1 MSLKIIELFAGIGSP
16 RKSLNNLN
24 IDHEI
29 VAFSEIDKYA
39 EESYRAIHNDYI
51 TKNLGDI
58 TKIKELPA
66 CDLLVFGSPCQ
77 DISIAGKQ
85 QGIQEGTRS
94 GLLLEVLRLLEVYKN
109 KKTLPKYLLLENVSN
124 ILSKEHRKEF
134 QNYLLFLE
142 KLGYKNFYKVLNAV
156 DYEIPQNR
164 ERLFCLS
171 ILDEKAKYNFPGPK
185 KLKIFLRDLLEK
197 EVDKK
202 YYLDNEKTN
211 KFIHENWEKIK
222 EIEETGKVNFISSL
236 SGKNSQGERVYYPD
250 VAVTLAA
257 LGGGFGG
264 KTGLYLTKIINDDI
278 SLCITSSYAKGTNL
292 KGYLHKR
299 RRQLVQEDNFKIRR
313 LTPLECFRLMGFSDT
328 DFINAQKTISDSQLY
343 KQAGNSIVVNVLE
356 AIFKNLFLEEETP
369 VIQKLF

>member
-16 RKSLNNLN
+16 RKALNNLN

-39 EESYRAIHNDYI
+39 EESYRAIHNDYK
-51 TKNLGDI
+51 TENMGDI

-94 GLLLEVLRLLEVYKN
+94 GLLLEVLRLLEVYKD
-109 KKTLPKYLLLENVSN
+109 KKTLPKHLLLENVSN

-142 KLGYKNFYKVLNAV
+142 RLGYKNFYKILNAA

-171 ILDEKAKYNFPGPK
+171 ILDEKAKYNFP
-185 KLKIFLRDLLEK
+185 
-197 EVDKK
+197 
-202 YYLDNEKTN
+202 
-211 KFIHENWEKIK
+211 
-222 EIEETGKVNFISSL
+222 
-236 SGKNSQGERVYYPD
+236 
-250 VAVTLAA
+250 
-257 LGGGFGG
+257 
-264 KTGLYLTKIINDDI
+264 
-278 SLCITSSYAKGTNL
+278 
-292 KGYLHKR
+292 
-299 RRQLVQEDNFKIRR
+299 
-313 LTPLECFRLMGFSDT
+313 
-328 DFINAQKTISDSQLY
+328 
-343 KQAGNSIVVNVLE
+343 
-356 AIFKNLFLEEETP
+356 
-369 VIQKLF
+369 

>member
-1 MSLKIIELFAGIGSP
+1 MSFKVIELFAGIGSP
-16 RKSLNNLN
+16 RKALNNLK

-39 EESYRAIHNDYI
+39 EESYRAIHNDNK
-51 TKNLGDI
+51 TENMGDI

-66 CDLLVFGSPCQ
+66 SDLLVFGSPCQ

-109 KKTLPKYLLLENVSN
+109 RNSLPKYLLLENVSN

-142 KLGYKNFYKVLNAV
+142 RLGYKNFYKIMNAA

-164 ERLFCLS
+164 ERVFCLS

-197 EVDKK
+197 EVDQK
-202 YYLDNEKTN
+202 YYLDDEKTK

-222 EIEETGKVNFISSL
+222 EIEETEKVNFINSL
-236 SGKNSQGERVYYPD
+236 SGKNSQGERVYTTD
-250 VAVTLAA
+250 LAVTLNAN
-257 LGGGFGG
+257 GGGLGA
-264 KTGLYLTKIINDDI
+264 TSGLYLKNGDI
-278 SLCITSSYAKGTNL
+278 SYCITANESKGTTLEDFL
-292 KGYLHKR
+292 KKK
-299 RRQLVQEDNFKIRR
+299 RRQLVTDMTFRIRR
-313 LTPLECFRLMGFSDT
+313 LTPLECYRLMGFKDEDFRRIKIAGISDT
-328 DFINAQKTISDSQLY
+328 QAY
-343 KQAGNSIVVNVLE
+343 RQAGNSIVVNVLE
-356 AIFKNLFLEEETP
+356 AIFRNLFLEEETP

>member
-1 MSLKIIELFAGIGSP
+1 MLKVVELFAGIGAP
-16 RKSLNNLN
+16 RKALNNLN

-171 ILDEKAKYNFPGPK
+171 ILDEKAKYNFPRPK
-185 KLKIFLRDLLEK
+185 KLKIFLRDLQKK

-222 EIEETGKVNFISSL
+222 EIEETGKVNFITSL

-257 LGGGFGG
+257 LAGGFGG

-328 DFINAQKTISDSQLY
+328 DFINSQKTISDSQLY
-343 KQAGNSIVVNVLE
+343 KQVGNSIVVNVLE

>member
-1 MSLKIIELFAGIGSP
+1 MSLKVIELFAGIGSP
-16 RKSLNNLN
+16 RKALKNLN

-29 VAFSEIDKYA
+29 IVFSEIDKFA
-39 EESYRAIHNDYI
+39 EISYRAIHNDYK
-51 TKNLGDI
+51 TENMGDI
-58 TKIKELPA
+58 TKIKELPT

-77 DISIAGKQ
+77 DISISGKQ
-85 QGIQEGTRS
+85 KGIQEGTRS

-109 KKTLPKYLLLENVSN
+109 KNSLPKHLLLENVSN

-202 YYLDNEKTN
+202 YYLDDEKTN

-222 EIEETGKVNFISSL
+222 EIEKTGKVNFISSL

-257 LGGGFGG
+257 LAGGFGG
-264 KTGLYLTKIINDDI
+264 KTGLYIVGELENRGQRGRVYNPDGVMGCLTATGYKDPPKIYDD
-278 SLCITSSYAKGTNL
+278 Y
-292 KGYLHKR
+292 
-299 RRQLVQEDNFKIRR
+299 KIRR

-356 AIFKNLFLEEETP
+356 AIFKNFYLEEETP